1 MKVLEKSDA
10 DKVLDYYKRNREF
23 LEEWDP
29 YRPDDFY
36 TKEYQQ
42 YLLEREQ
49 KAYEDGN
56 MLKLWIQL
64 KEDPSKVIGLV
75 VFNNIVR
82 GSFMSC
88 HLGYKLD
95 KDFINR
101 GYMTEAAR
109 EGIEIIF
116 NEYGLH
122 RVEAN
127 IMPKN
132 PRSVRVVQKL
142 GFYNEGLARKY
153 LKINGKWE
161 DHVHW
166 VLLNDRV

>member
-1 MKVLEKSDA
+1 
-10 DKVLDYYKRNREF
+10 
-23 LEEWDP
+23 
-29 YRPDDFY
+29 
-36 TKEYQQ
+36 
-42 YLLEREQ
+42 
-49 KAYEDGN
+49 
-56 MLKLWIQL
+56 
-64 KEDPSKVIGLV
+64 
-75 VFNNIVR
+75 
-82 GSFMSC
+82 MSC